1 MYHSIKNPCA
11 PHLSNSAT
19 YGILLLWRYACL
31 LTPYHLL
38 PLLSRSELSGV
49 QTQRLLS
56 LVAVTAVSTRTLS
69 HFLHAFFRK
78 IAYEKNFADARTKEY
93 PSVPTGTPSAQL
105 NVFMSTS
112 AVTDTAHTTSRHPR
126 DVVFIYKKCRL
137 RRQIEHLINANLLHK
152 FWHVRYEHH
161 RTLVRIEC

>member
-69 HFLHAFFRK
+69 HFLHTFFPEIVYK
-78 IAYEKNFADARTKEY
+78 KYFADARTKEY
-93 PSVPTGTPSAQL
+93 PSVQTGTPSAQL
-105 NVFMSTS
+105 NVFMNTS

-126 DVVFIYKKCRL
+126 DVVYISSYFRIPLKTPTRFHRCHPSSFL
-137 RRQIEHLINANLLHK
+137 LIRRQILRSNA
-152 FWHVRYEHH
+152 
-161 RTLVRIEC
+161 